1 MNVWQLAATF
11 FYLGKLPVA
20 PGSFGSFA
28 TLLIWLFLPLNYLFQ
43 IIIII
48 ILFIL
53 GIISSNIVSKEMN
66 DHDPSEIIIDEVI
79 GMGIALFMLPHNFI
93 LYLLAFFIFRILDIF
108 KPSFIYE
115 VQKLPHG
122 WGIMLDDVIAGIFTW
137 LTCQGIYTIL

>member
-28 TLLIWLFLPLNYLFQ
+28 TLLIWLFLPLNYIIQ
-43 IIIII
+43 IVIII

-53 GIISSNIVSKEMN
+53 GIISSNIISKEMN

-79 GMGIALFMLPHNFI
+79 GMGIALFMLPHNFT

-115 VQKLPHG
+115 VQKLPYG

>member
-1 MNVWQLAATF
+1 MNIWRLAATF
-11 FYLGKLPVA
+11 FCLGKLPMA

-28 TLLIWLFLPLNYLFQ
+28 TLLIWLFLPLNYLIQ

-53 GIISSNIVSKEMN
+53 GVISSNIVSKEMN

-79 GMGIALFMLPHNFI
+79 GMSIALFMLPHNLI

-115 VQKLPHG
+115 IQKLPYG

-137 LTCQGIYTIL
+137 ITCQGIKTIL

>member
-79 GMGIALFMLPHNFI
+79 GMGIALFMLPHDFI

-115 VQKLPHG
+115 VQKLPYG